1 MRSPVHN
8 LSSMLVL
15 ATMLAAALPAVAQES
30 VGPKSPP
37 ADGASCRAPEPGD
50 PAPAGPRA
58 DLAPLRARLGEEA
71 SQARAA
77 DVQPLNSRGY
87 NYDAGRSD
95 PAAIDFEARG
105 R

>member
-1 MRSPVHN
+1 MRSPVRN

-30 VGPKSPP
+30 VGRESPP

-58 DLAPLRARLGEEA
+58 DLAPVWARLGAEDP
-71 SQARAA
+71 QARAA
-77 DVQPLNSRGY
+77 GVQPLNSRGS
-87 NYDAGRSD
+87 NYDAGRFD